1 MERNGRTEM
10 TDPKTDTPFDAEAFA
25 KYMDDELPE
34 LLSGEGP
41 AWPPGQDDGVHPDGS
56 FFDWDEEMQITIETA
71 SDGRRYVIELR
82 EGQLV
87 RVRELVALAA

>member
-1 MERNGRTEM
+1 MNDSKTE
-10 TDPKTDTPFDAEAFA
+10 TPFDAEAFA
-25 KYMDDELPE
+25 RYMDEELPQ

-41 AWPPGQDDGVHPDGS
+41 AFPAGQDDGVHPDGS
-56 FFDWDEEMQITIETA
+56 FCDWDEEMQITILTD

-82 EGQLV
+82 EGELV